1 MCLNKVTIS
10 NKLLSRVPG
19 VSKQTGSPDSA
30 AQLSV
35 SWWFRAPDEAAT
47 GCITQ
52 WSWCDIWPQR
62 PQPQLL
68 KGKSNQCSIDSVR
81 ARWKPNYRP
90 SRHSWSFYAAS
101 QIKPVLCTIA
111 LLCSGGGWP
120 SSPPQCCYG
129 KNSHLS
135 FFFCLFVYI
144 QPKSLWWTQ
153 QKSLLQKL
161 LSTTPW
167 GHLLKD
173 VWNIR
178 ALSLMEK

>member
-1 MCLNKVTIS
+1 MNNKW
-10 NKLLSRVPG
+10 LSRAPG
-19 VSKQTGSPDSA
+19 VSEQTGSPDPA

-35 SWWFRAPDEAAT
+35 SWWCRAPDEVAT

-111 LLCSGGGWP
+111 LLCGEGGWP
-120 SSPPQCCYG
+120 SSPPPCCYG

-135 FFFCLFVYI
+135 FLFCLFVYI
-144 QPKSLWWTQ
+144 RIATHSAQMTALNTTGIS
-153 QKSLLQKL
+153 QKSCVIFTVICASKNDCKQ
-161 LSTTPW
+161 PRR
-167 GHLLKD
+167 D
-173 VWNIR
+173 IY
-178 ALSLMEK
+178 